1 MGNIRRL
8 IFATAAATAVFI
20 QGCGCSDS
28 KTKYY
33 PPGSGPGPE
42 PEQTFT
48 VSGAASKGILRNFEI
63 SAHSFIAGGINPV
76 PIASDHTNNLGAYTL
91 RIPETYRE
99 QPLLYRVKPRASG
112 SIMTC
117 DLADGCGEGVA
128 FGEDLPVTDAS
139 FTLDSVVPSAGNSLT
154 TNISMFTDLAAAL
167 TRKSLVESNNG
178 NSEVIRNAIARANSQ
193 IANRFGVTGDLFSM
207 PVIDLTNEAAVRAA
221 LEAGNGRFVQYAAM
235 NAAIAQAAWADREN
249 GLVSAMGAFRDYFAD
264 RGIAGNTTDESET
277 SYADIL
283 NAAQR
288 ILQQVRDRNPDAPLN
303 VTALLQNLSTEEELA
318 NSEEPDQRD
327 PGTPS
332 EVSND
337 PPLAKVKAMVAD
349 LRNLAVSFGE
359 VSVNGGTIGTIADDF
374 AMQIEAAEMASSDDT
389 SHVTHAMAIAAKAI
403 DDANRAYSNNP
414 ERTTSYTSEDGVDV
428 SITAVAGSARF
439 SVDQVIE
446 VATDDGDVAVE
457 VVLVADNAMDYAGD
471 REDLTV
477 DGRYAVVGKAISA
490 AISVEIKDGSS
501 IAISNVEV
509 VQEADEEAGTE
520 TQTET
525 MDEFALN
532 LQVEIS
538 QVKSDELVDPVTIK
552 GALSVLLTNA
562 RVVHTEGE
570 ESTTA
575 RLSASIL
582 DLKLSGMVGNDSG
595 ESASFVVA
603 LNGDATGVEFVE
615 TWYED
620 WERETTETWEDE
632 DNFSA
637 FYGSIAF
644 TAKLSGIPNAVVL
657 NFNVARTGYENAEN
671 TLTIRYPGKQFR
683 FHMLVADGAPDGA
696 LTITNHDGVVM
707 SLVETE
713 VDGENRLT
721 GTISLDGVQY
731 ATIEDDRTITIHYSD
746 DDFESL

>member
-1 MGNIRRL
+1 MINLRR
-8 IFATAAATAVFI
+8 IFMVSAALVAI
-20 QGCGCSDS
+20 NMQGCGCSDD
-28 KTKYY
+28 KKYY

-128 FGEDLPVTDAS
+128 FGDDLPVTDDS

-154 TNISMFTDLAAAL
+154 TNISVFTDLTSAL
-167 TRKSLVESNNG
+167 TLKTLVEADNDDLDI
-178 NSEVIRNAIARANSQ
+178 IRNAIASNNSQ
-193 IANRFGVTGDLFSM
+193 IANRFGLTGDLHSL
-207 PVIDLTNEAAVRAA
+207 PVIDLTNAAAVKEA
-221 LEAGNGRFVQYAAM
+221 LDAGNAHFVQYAAM
-235 NAAIAQAAWADREN
+235 NAAIAQAAGADSDS
-249 GLVSAMGAFRDYFAD
+249 GIFDAMDSFRDYFVD
-264 RGIAGNTTDESET
+264 GGIPANTEMDNVT
-277 SYADIL
+277 SYAEIL
-283 NAAQR
+283 NAAQH
-288 ILQQVRDRNPDAPLN
+288 ILRQVQDRDPEAPLN
-303 VTALLQNLSTEEELA
+303 VAALLQNLMTEEALA
-318 NSEEPDQRD
+318 NSEEPDVPDQ
-327 PGTPS
+327 GTPS
-332 EVSND
+332 EVSSN
-337 PPLAKVKAMVAD
+337 PPLEKVKAMVAD
-349 LRNLAVSFGE
+349 LRNLAVSFGD
-359 VSVNGGTIGTIADDF
+359 VSVNGGTIGSIAEDF

-403 DDANRAYSNNP
+403 DDANRVYSNNS
-414 ERTTSYTSEDGVDV
+414 ERTSYTSEDGVEV
-428 SITAVAGSARF
+428 SIAVVAGSARF

-477 DGRYAVVGKAISA
+477 DGRYDVVGTAISA

-532 LQVEIS
+532 LQVEMS
-538 QVKSDELVDPVTIK
+538 QVESDELVDPVTIK

-746 DDFESL
+746 DTFESL

>member
-1 MGNIRRL
+1 MINLRR
-8 IFATAAATAVFI
+8 IFMVSAALVAI
-20 QGCGCSDS
+20 NMQGCGCSDD
-28 KTKYY
+28 KKYY

-154 TNISMFTDLAAAL
+154 TNISVFTDLASGLAI
-167 TRKSLVESNNG
+167 RSLVEINNG
-178 NSEVIRNAIARANSQ
+178 NSDVIRNAIARSNSQ
-193 IANRFGVTGDLFSM
+193 IANRFGLTGNLHSL
-207 PVIDLTNEAAVRAA
+207 PVIDLTNAAAVKAA
-221 LEAGNGRFVQYAAM
+221 LDAGNAHFVQYAAM
-235 NAAIAQAAWADREN
+235 NAAIAQAAWADSDSGIFGAMDSFRE
-249 GLVSAMGAFRDYFAD
+249 YFVGG
-264 RGIAGNTTDESET
+264 GIPANTEMDNVT
-277 SYADIL
+277 SYAEIL
-283 NAAQR
+283 NAAQH
-288 ILQQVRDRNPDAPLN
+288 ILRQVQDRDPEAPLN
-303 VTALLQNLSTEEELA
+303 VAALLQNLMTEEALA
-318 NSEEPDQRD
+318 NSEEPDVPDQ
-327 PGTPS
+327 GTPS
-332 EVSND
+332 EVSSN
-337 PPLAKVKAMVAD
+337 PPLEKVKAMVED
-349 LRNLAVSFGE
+349 LRNLAVSFGD
-359 VSVNGGTIGTIADDF
+359 VSVNGGTIGSIAEDF

-414 ERTTSYTSEDGVDV
+414 ERTSYTSEDGVTV
-428 SITAVAGSARF
+428 TIAAVAGSARF
-439 SVDQVIE
+439 SVDQEIV
-446 VATDDGDVAVE
+446 VATDDGDVTVE
-457 VVLVADNAMDYAGD
+457 VVLDADNAMDYAGD

-477 DGRYAVVGKAISA
+477 DGRYAVVGTAISA

-746 DDFESL
+746 DTFESL

>member
-1 MGNIRRL
+1 MINLRR
-8 IFATAAATAVFI
+8 IFMVSAALVAI
-20 QGCGCSDS
+20 NMQGCGCSDD
-28 KTKYY
+28 KKYY

-154 TNISMFTDLAAAL
+154 TNISVFTDLASGLAI
-167 TRKSLVESNNG
+167 RSLVEINNG
-178 NSEVIRNAIARANSQ
+178 NSDVIRNAIARSNSQ
-193 IANRFGVTGDLFSM
+193 IANRFGLTGNLHSL
-207 PVIDLTNEAAVRAA
+207 PVIDLTNAAAVKAA
-221 LEAGNGRFVQYAAM
+221 LDAGNAHFVQYAAM
-235 NAAIAQAAWADREN
+235 NAAIAQAAWADSDSGIFGAMDSFRE
-249 GLVSAMGAFRDYFAD
+249 YFVGG
-264 RGIAGNTTDESET
+264 GIPANTEMDNVT
-277 SYADIL
+277 SYAEIL
-283 NAAQR
+283 NAAQH
-288 ILQQVRDRNPDAPLN
+288 ILRQVQDRDPEAPLN
-303 VTALLQNLSTEEELA
+303 VAALLQNLMTEEALA
-318 NSEEPDQRD
+318 NSEEPDVPDQ
-327 PGTPS
+327 GTPS
-332 EVSND
+332 EVSSN
-337 PPLAKVKAMVAD
+337 PPLEKVKAMVED
-349 LRNLAVSFGE
+349 LRNLAVSFGD
-359 VSVNGGTIGTIADDF
+359 VSVNGGTIGSIAEDF

-414 ERTTSYTSEDGVDV
+414 ERTSYTSEDGVTV
-428 SITAVAGSARF
+428 TIAAVAGSARF
-439 SVDQVIE
+439 SVDQEIV
-446 VATDDGDVAVE
+446 VATDDGDVTVE
-457 VVLVADNAMDYAGD
+457 VVLDADNAMDYAGD

-477 DGRYAVVGKAISA
+477 DGRYAVVGTAISA

-552 GALSVLLTNA
+552 GALSVLLTDA

-746 DDFESL
+746 DTFESL

>member
-33 PPGSGPGPE
+33 PPPDRPS
-42 PEQTFT
+42 EQTYNI
-48 VSGAASKGILRNFEI
+48 SGTGAKGILQNFEVI
-63 SAHSFIAGGINPV
+63 AYAFVNGVQAPLGGTTTNGFGQYSLDLPRSHIGSPILIQLRPSADGRSSMVCDLTIGCGSDVEFGEPFPV
-76 PIASDHTNNLGAYTL
+76 
-91 RIPETYRE
+91 
-99 QPLLYRVKPRASG
+99 PRAS
-112 SIMTC
+112 
-117 DLADGCGEGVA
+117 D
-128 FGEDLPVTDAS
+128 
-139 FTLDSVVPSAGNSLT
+139 FTLQAMMPATQDNSVV
-154 TNISMFTDLAAAL
+154 NITLFTDLAARLAL
-167 TRKSLVESNNG
+167 DEFSQGG
-178 NSEVIRNAIARANSQ
+178 NISDHINEQNSRV
-193 IANRFGVTGDLFSM
+193 ANRFGLANNLFGL
-207 PVIDLTNEAAVRAA
+207 PVIDLTNPAKFEAAALSGDLSHLRYTAINAGLLQASMLDNPDLDLAA
-221 LEAGNGRFVQYAAM
+221 SLSKFV
-235 NAAIAQAAWADREN
+235 
-249 GLVSAMGAFRDYFAD
+249 DYFTEEGG
-264 RGIAGNTTDESET
+264 GIAGNTTDPDET
-277 SYADIL
+277 SYADVIAAALQIL
-283 NAAQR
+283 ERAQGGNAEVAERLRSIVQQMEVEQR
-288 ILQQVRDRNPDAPLN
+288 
-303 VTALLQNLSTEEELA
+303 LA
-318 NSEEPDQRD
+318 ESEEPDERSQ
-327 PGTPS
+327 GTPS
-332 EVSND
+332 EVSREE
-337 PPLAKVKAMVAD
+337 PLEKVKAMVED
-349 LRNLAVSFGE
+349 LRNLAVSFGD
-359 VSVNGGTIGTIADDF
+359 VSVNGGTIGNIADDF

-414 ERTTSYTSEDGVDV
+414 ERTSYTSEDGVKV
-428 SITAVAGSARF
+428 TIAAVAGSARF
-439 SVDQVIE
+439 SVDQEIV
-446 VATDDGDVAVE
+446 VATDDGDVTVE
-457 VVLVADNAMDYAGD
+457 VVLDADNAMDYAGD

-477 DGRYAVVGKAISA
+477 DGRYAVVGTAISA

-746 DDFESL
+746 DTFESL